1 MSYLSQKIRK
11 VIEDDRE
18 ALCEMMTD
26 EEVKEAIMNAPMPD
40 LSSFDVENKTEKT
53 EKNEKNEKTEKK
65 KKEKSD
71 KPRRVSGYLTFCQEF
86 RKTADGKSSAIVK
99 MAGEKWSSMSDEE
112 KSVWNGKANEAT
124 KSIMEE
130 YMKTHP
136 DYVQVKTIKKSA
148 STIPRAKSP
157 IQFFVVK
164 LATTRTEKGKELTKV
179 ANQLWETMTDD
190 DKAEFVKQSNESKEI
205 AIQFR
210 TFSASIK
217 EQLIAEGVEDTK
229 KALNDAAA
237 EKWKETH

>member
-1 MSYLSQKIRK
+1 MLSQKIRK
-11 VIEDDRE
+11 VIEDDRK
-18 ALCEMMTD
+18 LWCEMVTD

-40 LSSFDVENKTEKT
+40 LSSFDVVEINTEK
-53 EKNEKNEKTEKK
+53 KK

-99 MAGEKWSSMSDEE
+99 MAGEKWSSMPDEE
-112 KSVWNGKANEAT
+112 KSVWNEKANEAT
-124 KSIMEE
+124 KSIIEE

-148 STIPRAKSP
+148 SMIPRAKSP
-157 IQFFVVK
+157 IQFFIVK
-164 LATTRTEKGKELTKV
+164 LATTRTEKGKDLTQV

-190 DKAEFVKQSNESKEI
+190 EKADYVKQSNESKEK

-210 TFSASIK
+210 TFAASMK
-217 EQLIAEGVEDTK
+217 EQLIEEGVEDTK
-229 KALNDAAA
+229 KALNEAAA
-237 EKWKETH
+237 KKWKETH